1 MYNGYDMT
9 ICKNDEALVG
19 ALGDRSTLEARRVMP
34 RMLIEQPAREMYRS
48 PLGITVAAMIMCCI
62 ARAEGCWL

>member
-19 ALGDRSTLEARRVMP
+19 ALGDRSNWESGRVMP
-34 RMLIEQPAREMYRS
+34 RMPIQQAAREEYGS